1 MEEEIRIAAFQW
13 LKSKANESGGI
24 FHRKDLEKGFYF
36 QGKRITLLGAQGIW
50 KPKGFET
57 PISITTTTSG
67 PYDDGFN
74 EDGILRY
81 AYQGKNPQQWDNLAL
96 RKAFHERIPLIY
108 FQSIKPSFYVAV
120 WPIFILKDNP
130 IDLYVEAAMDVSLID
145 SDRITIP
152 NNDFFTD
159 SESILSVRRYVTRM
173 TRQRLHQ
180 SAFREFVLNAYD
192 RKCAVCR
199 LQHPELLDAA
209 HIIPDTE
216 EHGLPIIPNGLSL
229 CKIHHAAY
237 DQNILGIS
245 PEYKVHIRKD
255 LLNEIDG
262 PMLKH
267 GFQALD
273 KNIICLPKKL
283 KEQPDKDRLNTRFK
297 EFLIA

>member
-1 MEEEIRIAAFQW
+1 MEEEIRAAAFQW
-13 LKSKANESGGI
+13 LKTKADESGGV
-24 FHRKDLEKGFYF
+24 FHRRDLDQGFYF
-36 QGKRITLLGAQGIW
+36 QGNRITLIGPQGIW
-50 KPKGFET
+50 KPKGFEA

-81 AYQGKNPQQWDNLAL
+81 AYQGTNPQQWDNQAL
-96 RKAFHERIPLIY
+96 RKAFRERIPLIY
-108 FQSIKPSFYVAV
+108 FQAIKPSFYVAV

-130 IDLYVEAAMDVSLID
+130 SDLCVEAAMDVSLIG
-145 SDRITIP
+145 SDHLNSP
-152 NNDFFTD
+152 DDDFYSD
-159 SESILSVRRYVTRM
+159 SESILSVRRYVTRV

-192 RKCAVCR
+192 RQCAVCR

-216 EHGLPIIPNGLSL
+216 EKGLPIVPNGLSL

-237 DQNILGIS
+237 DQHILGIS
-245 PEYKVHIRKD
+245 PEYRVHIRKD

-267 GFQALD
+267 GFQELD
-273 KNIICLPKKL
+273 RNIIYLPKKV
-283 KEQPDKDRLNTRFK
+283 KDQPDRERLDTRFK